1 MKRNHFTI
9 SLIVILAV
17 LSVFRFC
24 HRAAIRP
31 QYGMPISLV
40 HKCNNEEALRELGDD
55 RQIIVNSHADGS
67 MSINGMAFTS
77 SSVGPELA
85 KIFQYRSPKL
95 VWFLADPQSTYGQA
109 VKNLSDLQ
117 ASTSNFTVALPTTS
131 QISAATLSPIA
142 AASSPPPQLIEYC
155 PYGL

>member
-1 MKRNHFTI
+1 MKRNYFTV
-9 SLIVILAV
+9 SLVVVLVA
-17 LSVFRFC
+17 LSVFRFR
-24 HRAAIRP
+24 HRMVRS
-31 QYGMPISLV
+31 QHYGIQIALV
-40 HKCNNEEALRELGDD
+40 HNCTNEEALRELGDD

-67 MSINGMAFTS
+67 MLINGTSFTS
-77 SSVGPELA
+77 SSVGSELA

-142 AASSPPPQLIEYC
+142 AAGSPPPQLIEYC